1 MVGNGAKTQRLE
13 KHLSLFDV
21 YAIST
26 GAMFSS
32 GFFLLPGLAAAMT
45 GASMPLAYLV
55 AGVLIIPAMLSKAE
69 LATAMPRAGGAYYYL
84 DRALGPVVGSV
95 GGLGAWIALVLK
107 SAFALLG
114 MGAYLALL
122 LDLPIKPLAVGLT
135 LAFAALNV
143 VGAKESSGLQRVL
156 VTVLVGILGY
166 FTARGLLETL
176 GVQGAE
182 DTIAAFQPLF
192 GEGLGAF
199 FATVGFVFVSYAG
212 LTKVASVAEE
222 VQNPDR
228 NIPLGMLLS
237 LATATTIYVIGA
249 AALVALL
256 PPEVLH
262 ADLTPIATAA
272 PLVMT
277 WLPAPAAVGLVVVAA
292 IAAFA
297 STGNA
302 GILSASRFP
311 LAMAR
316 DQLLPGPL
324 ARLGRFGT
332 PTVAIA
338 LTAVLMIAMV
348 VALDVA
354 SVAKLASAFQLML
367 FGTMNLAVIVMRE
380 SHIDY
385 YRPGFRSP
393 LYPWM
398 QLAGIG
404 IPVWLIIQMG
414 WFPVVG
420 VLLLSALFVGWYY
433 GWARSRVVRS
443 GAIYHLFERLGRRV
457 YRGLDHELRAILE
470 EKGLHEDDPLEDLVM
485 SARLL
490 DLEGATS
497 FRDALQQACKAACG
511 SCPVKDAGGREA
523 CTGAGCVRG
532 LGGDTLLSRLVDET
546 RQGLMPVVNGAAMP
560 HLRLGG
566 LSGPQLVLIRIR
578 GGAVLDLDESVL
590 HLEQS
595 QRIYAVALLVSPAA
609 DTGQHLRILAHLA
622 GRFEEPSFLE
632 HWLVDTTETQLKET
646 LLRDDRMRVVRVRP
660 DRPGGVLVGLR
671 MDQVPLPQGAMLAL
685 VRRRGET
692 FIPEPGQRL
701 QLGDRLTVIGDSA
714 AMAELEERLAS
725 GDAAQRARKAG

>member
-1 MVGNGAKTQRLE
+1 MAGNGAGTQRLE
-13 KHLSLFDV
+13 KHLTLFDV

-69 LATAMPRAGGAYYYL
+69 LATAMPRAGGAYYFL

-122 LDLPIKPLAVGLT
+122 LDLPIKPLAVALT

-166 FTARGLLETL
+166 FTARGLMETL
-176 GVQGAE
+176 GVHGAS
-182 DTIAAFQPLF
+182 DTFASFDPLLKD
-192 GEGLGAF
+192 GLGAF

-228 NIPLGMLLS
+228 NIPLGMGLS
-237 LATATTIYVIGA
+237 LATATTIYVLGA
-249 AALVALL
+249 GVLVALL
-256 PPEVLH
+256 PADVLH
-262 ADLTPIATAA
+262 ADLTPIATVA
-272 PLVMT
+272 PKVMT
-277 WLPAPAAVGLVVVAA
+277 WMPEPVAVGLVVVAA

-316 DQLLPGPL
+316 DQLLPSPL
-324 ARLGRFGT
+324 AGLGRFGT
-332 PTVAIA
+332 PTVAIG
-338 LTAVLMIAMV
+338 LTALLMAAMIL
-348 VALDVA
+348 ALDVA

-393 LYPWM
+393 LYPWV

-404 IPVWLIIQMG
+404 IPVWLIVQMG

-420 VLLLSALFVGWYY
+420 VLLLSALFVAWYY

-457 YRGLDHELRAILE
+457 YRGLDHELRAILD

-485 SARLL
+485 DARLL
-490 DLEGATS
+490 DLEDAPS
-497 FRDALQQACKAACG
+497 FRDALRQACKAACG
-511 SCPVKDAGGREA
+511 NCPVKAAGGQEA

-566 LSGPQLVLIRIR
+566 LERPQLVLIRIR
-578 GGAVLDLDESVL
+578 GGAPLDLDESVL

-595 QRIYAVALLVSPAA
+595 QRVYAIALLVSPVS

-632 HWLVDTTETQLKET
+632 HWMVDATEEDLKET
-646 LLRDDRMRVVRVRP
+646 LLRDDRMRVVKVR
-660 DRPGGVLVGLR
+660 DSGATAVLAGQPMGSLS
-671 MDQVPLPQGAMLAL
+671 LPRGAMLAL
-685 VRRRGET
+685 VRRHGET
-692 FIPEPGQRL
+692 FIPAPGQRIKR
-701 QLGDRLTVIGDSA
+701 GDRLTVIGDSA
-714 AMAELEERLAS
+714 ALAELDEGMLAS
-725 GDAAQRARKAG
+725 